1 MGVLDGGTLEVLN
14 GPPWERIRLDGIGC
28 PEKWINSTISQ
39 FPRLAV
45 SSVPSYNTPP
55 CEASMPFLIFPSH
68 RFPMALVV
76 IYNSGPLLNLPLAIN
91 PLLA

>member
-1 MGVLDGGTLEVLN
+1 
-14 GPPWERIRLDGIGC
+14 
-28 PEKWINSTISQ
+28 
-39 FPRLAV
+39 
-45 SSVPSYNTPP
+45 
-55 CEASMPFLIFPSH
+55 MPFLIFPSH